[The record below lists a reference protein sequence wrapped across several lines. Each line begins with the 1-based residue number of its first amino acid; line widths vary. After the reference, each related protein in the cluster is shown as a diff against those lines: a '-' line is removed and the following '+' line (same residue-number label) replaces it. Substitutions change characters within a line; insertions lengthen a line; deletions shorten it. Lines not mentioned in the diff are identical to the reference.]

1 MIFLG
6 TEFTISQFPRLQLY
20 KSILTHW
27 RDFWFFGS
35 GGFGVVREIFLE
47 SKMNELI
54 YANFEVSI
62 KKISDSGEILFHP
75 SMIKEIEEF
84 KNLSIPSVPLTIF
97 VELGVFGLI
106 LYILIFFIPTYQF
119 KKNNSVLIFVLI
131 LLVIFFIQLFD
142 VSLFRF
148 HPLSFFVAFILGVI
162 NNLNFKY

>member
-1 MIFLG
+1 
-6 TEFTISQFPRLQLY
+6 
-20 KSILTHW
+20 
-27 RDFWFFGS
+27 
-35 GGFGVVREIFLE
+35 
-47 SKMNELI
+47 MNELI
-54 YANFEVSI
+54 YANFGSKY

-148 HPLSFFVAFILGVI
+148 HPLSFFIAFILGVI